1 MRIGVDIGGTKI
13 EVAAL
18 DAAGNTP
25 IRQRVET
32 PHHDYRAT
40 VAAVRDLISK
50 VEGEIGGRAKSIG
63 ISMPG
68 SISPVTG
75 LVKNSPNAPIN
86 GHPFDNDLESALG
99 GRSLRFANDANC
111 LALSESVDG
120 AGKGLTV
127 VFGVIL
133 GTGVGGGIIV
143 RGKMITG
150 HNNIAGEWGHS
161 PLPVP
166 RDDERHGPLCACG
179 QSGHIEAF
187 LSGRALTRDHLAATG
202 ESLDPPEIE
211 ARAKAGDGPAEATL
225 ARYEDRLA
233 RALATVINLLD
244 PDGIV
249 LGGGL
254 GNMDRL
260 YLNVPK
266 LWGSHVYSDF
276 VTTPLLKPKWGDS
289 SGVRGAALLWERG
302 EGVD

>member
-32 PHHDYRAT
+32 PHRDYRAT
-40 VAAVRDLISK
+40 VAAVRDLILK
-50 VEGEIGGRAKSIG
+50 VESEIGCAAESIG
-63 ISMPG
+63 IGMPG
-68 SISPVTG
+68 SISAVTG

-86 GHPFDNDLESALG
+86 GHPFDKDLEAALG
-99 GRSLRFANDANC
+99 RDLRFANDANC
-111 LALSESVDG
+111 LALSEAVDG
-120 AGKGLTV
+120 AAKGLAV

-133 GTGVGGGIIV
+133 GTGVGGGTVV
-143 RGKMITG
+143 RGKIITG
-150 HNNIAGEWGHS
+150 RNNIAGEWGHS
-161 PLPVP
+161 PLPGP
-166 RDDERHGPLCACG
+166 RADERNGPLCACG
-179 QSGHIEAF
+179 QPGHIEAF
-187 LSGRALTRDHLAATG
+187 LSGRALTRDYQAATG
-202 ESLDPPEIE
+202 ETAEPPEIE
-211 ARAKAGDGPAEATL
+211 ARAKAGDKPAEATL

-233 RALATVINLLD
+233 RSLATVINLLD

-260 YLNVPK
+260 YRNVPK
-266 LWGSHVYSDF
+266 LWGPYIYSDF